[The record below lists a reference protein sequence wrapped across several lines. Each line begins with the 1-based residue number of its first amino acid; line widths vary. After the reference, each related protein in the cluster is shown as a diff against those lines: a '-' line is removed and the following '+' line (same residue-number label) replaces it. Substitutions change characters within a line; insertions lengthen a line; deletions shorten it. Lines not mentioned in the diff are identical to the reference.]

1 MTSGIW
7 ISEAFI
13 FQNLLSKSV
22 HTYHYH
28 RPQREYWFYTKENN
42 FVPNVNIRA
51 KRKLHHW
58 ITEMS
63 SLFGWALVQSVQSD
77 VMHLVKEW
85 PVCPIVPSDT
95 AARGLKMSEVM

>member
-51 KRKLHHW
+51 KRKLHH
-58 ITEMS
+58 
-63 SLFGWALVQSVQSD
+63 
-77 VMHLVKEW
+77 
-85 PVCPIVPSDT
+85 
-95 AARGLKMSEVM
+95 